1 MKTLGQRI
9 AAMRAK
15 KSLSVAEVATK
26 AGIDAPLLE
35 LVEANRCGHDHN
47 SGCLLCDIA
56 IGLDCEAKE
65 LLE

>member
-1 MKTLGQRI
+1 VKTLGQRI

-15 KSLSVAEVATK
+15 KRLTVEQVAVK
-26 AGIDAPLLE
+26 AGIDTALLS

-56 IGLDCEAKE
+56 IGLDCEAKD